1 MTKIIS
7 IIPCPSCTRFHGKNL
22 PLSETL
28 HGIFYFLIP
37 QGVNEGIQHRGDH
50 RVEDRYHLVTGEVGV
65 WVSVEEDTWPK
76 EEGNHHEV
84 G

>member
-1 MTKIIS
+1 M
-7 IIPCPSCTRFHGKNL
+7 
-22 PLSETL
+22 L

-37 QGVNEGIQHRGDH
+37 QGVNEGIQHRGDY
-50 RVEDRYHLVTGEVGV
+50 RVEDRYHLVTEEVGV
-65 WVSVEEDTWPK
+65 WVSVEEYTWPK